1 MEKSAGRSAR
11 LGMFIT
17 FALGLLVVGVYY
29 IGQKQRLFNNVFR
42 VRGIFENVSGLQVG
56 NNIRFS
62 GINVGTVEDIQIITD
77 TSVCVYMI
85 VDETA
90 HKFIKKDAKAMIGS
104 EGLMGNRVVNISPGS
119 GTEKEISDNDLILTT
134 KPISIDAILEQLK
147 TTAENAT
154 KITGN
159 MADISENLRNG
170 RGTLGKLL
178 MDSSLANNV
187 DQTLVNINQGAKG
200 FQENMDA
207 AKHSFLFRG
216 LLKKRSAPKNKGRT
230 VSNDKTKK

>member
-11 LGMFIT
+11 LGIFVT
-17 FALGLLVVGVYY
+17 FALGLFVVGVYY

-42 VRGIFENVSGLQVG
+42 VRSIFENVSGLQVG
-56 NNIRFS
+56 NNVRFS
-62 GINVGTVEDIQIITD
+62 GINVGTVEDIEIITD
-77 TSVCVYMI
+77 TSVRVDMI

-90 HKFIKKDAKAMIGS
+90 RKFIKKDARAVIGS
-104 EGLMGNRVVNISPGS
+104 EGLMGNRVINITPGT
-119 GTEKEISDNDLILTT
+119 GMEKMISDNDYILTT
-134 KPISIDAILEQLK
+134 KPVSIDAILEQLK

-159 MADISENLRNG
+159 MADISSNLRNG
-170 RGTLGKLL
+170 KGTLGKLL
-178 MDSSLANNV
+178 MDSSLAYNV
-187 DQTLVNINQGAKG
+187 DQTMVNIKQGAKG

-216 LLKKRSAPKNKGRT
+216 LLRKRSDSKNKDRK
-230 VSNDKTKK
+230 VSNDKKK